1 MKGGR
6 GKKMINL
13 RPTTEGRGVIYTFSE
28 YMLQKLKSYHVKGYS
43 AQSSLL
49 ALPFRKTTRDVLA
62 SSWGSN
68 AGWDNVQWPKQLKE
82 RIYLAYDSIEL
93 DPSVTTRKLWR
104 PEQEQKAVR
113 SYFHRTEIRNQTSS
127 QKWDQD
133 RNLQNLPP
141 ELTSSN
147 KVSYL

>member
-13 RPTTEGRGVIYTFSE
+13 RPTTEGRGVICTFSE

-68 AGWDNVQWPKQLKE
+68 TGWDNVQWPKQLKE

-104 PEQEQKAVR
+104 PATGAE
-113 SYFHRTEIRNQTSS
+113 SCEILFSPLRNQESDIKLEVGPR
-127 QKWDQD
+127 QKPSKPAPRVDF
-133 RNLQNLPP
+133 L
-141 ELTSSN
+141 
-147 KVSYL
+147 